1 VLNAEPQERFWIAQ
15 GATVYSGCVIAK
27 ELGLID
33 WDLDKLWKWILKL
46 IKAQRANLKGMDMD
60 IEDLISQFY
69 MDNARS
75 ILRINSTASNTDPE
89 LQNIIPINMQD
100 MPNYRFVARHELDT
114 SKLFIRIPPFKQWL
128 AERKYTW
135 SSVKALIYARMEGK
149 STKKRMGAGTKMDI
163 GVTAV
168 IECTLNIDPTVRA
181 EDSDEVEA

>member
-1 VLNAEPQERFWIAQ
+1 
-15 GATVYSGCVIAK
+15 
-27 ELGLID
+27 
-33 WDLDKLWKWILKL
+33 
-46 IKAQRANLKGMDMD
+46 MD

-89 LQNIIPINMQD
+89 LQNIIPINQQD

-135 SSVKALIYARMEGK
+135 NSVKALIYARMEGK
-149 STKKRMGAGTKMDI
+149 STKKRMGSGTKMDI

-168 IECTLNIDPTVRA
+168 IECRLNIDPTVQA
-181 EDSDEVEA
+181 EDSDEAEA